1 MKTAGRKPFWVR
13 IPRPPLRMQGPGQ
26 SPGRFSFCRNAH
38 VARECLGAEP
48 AGCGGGAGERR
59 RRAPVPGGGGGSGGS
74 NRDRLRRPGR
84 RRSTGRGPGAA
95 CGRATTGATVGES
108 GLRMRPLPSRG
119 RSSSALVRGPRIGYI
134 SQTSR
139 PSGIPSVS
147 GSAGAAV
154 LLAGGH
160 CQCLSPSSSRSG
172 GAAAS
177 GVALQGRTRP
187 ARRRLASGPRRRA
200 RSVMVHH
207 ALQRD
212 QRSWPRLGDGHT
224 AAALP

>member
-1 MKTAGRKPFWVR
+1 MGFQ
-13 IPRPPLRMQGPGQ
+13 PRRDTVAFLHPATSRHPHPPKLQKITHTPPGM
-26 SPGRFSFCRNAH
+26 PGRRAGGMRWRRRGEEETS
-38 VARECLGAEP
+38 ARSG
-48 AGCGGGAGERR
+48 RR
-59 RRAPVPGGGGGSGGS
+59 RRVRRFESRPAPPARSATFHRPRTRGGMRASES
-74 NRDRLRRPGR
+74 
-84 RRSTGRGPGAA
+84 
-95 CGRATTGATVGES
+95 GRATTGATVGES